1 MYPYQQSYGAAVSQ
15 RLPWE
20 QYPGTVWHHPYQPAA
35 HMMPMNIAIAAGAN
49 AGMPP
54 AMMSG
59 NSGMLVTTRPHMH
72 SSNVHHHHATKVHP
86 PVTSMAT
93 KQSKAIKIVNP
104 ETMREVDTSK
114 LKKMPPTSAY
124 SITNP
129 ISEVQQQ
136 SKQTV
141 EEMIIEPIEKT
152 NSIQQIDKQ
161 LLEIQNVTQ
170 KREDTMDTLKA
181 VDDLDSPGERAYHSM
196 YTGV

>member
-1 MYPYQQSYGAAVSQ
+1 
-15 RLPWE
+15 
-20 QYPGTVWHHPYQPAA
+20 
-35 HMMPMNIAIAAGAN
+35 MMPMNTAIAAGAN

-59 NSGMLVTTRPHMH
+59 NSGMLATTRPHMH
-72 SSNVHHHHATKVHP
+72 SSNVHHHHATMVHP

-161 LLEIQNVTQ
+161 LLEIQNVLQ